1 MPSFT
6 HRYDR
11 QNITFSAK
19 HSILFVI
26 YRQKKKLNEREKRK
40 KKDYVRKK
48 NKNKPCWQKLGRLKR
63 QEELKVRG
71 KLKKKLN
78 VDRFVQ

>member
-48 NKNKPCWQKLGRLKR
+48 NKNKLCWQKLGRLKR
-63 QEELKVRG
+63 QEELKGRG